1 MIPFYGGNK
10 ISKETYGYFI
20 SGRITTLPPIY
31 SASDVEEFDII
42 WDENLSEFDIIWD
55 ENQSDPQRDQRIYPG
70 IENIIENVVEEI
82 TDIENGIKNGIK
94 NVVEDVVEEITGIE
108 NGLKNVV
115 EDFVKDLTGSEDED
129 QRNQRIYTGTE
140 NVVEEIGSFTSG
152 RNTSSPPI
160 NSASSIEELDS
171 FWDKN
176 QSYPRREQRIYTQI
190 ENVVEKITGME
201 NVVEDIVDNVS
212 EFIGDLTG
220 GEDKDPEDMDG
231 SWKYTGS
238 RGIEYWGTINP
249 NCLGQS
255 QSPINMDRN
264 LVERE
269 PAGQNGL
276 NFVNYDKANSMYTK
290 LENNGH
296 SLELHVHTPT
306 DMLPTL
312 SGGHLT
318 SSYSMAQLHWHWG
331 SNDYIGSEH
340 TINRRRFPIEM
351 HLVHLAFGE
360 GSSVGRNS
368 LAVAGF
374 VFQIVQEDNPHIQGI
389 VEMIDSVIHAHT
401 EVSLR
406 DAEFNV
412 DRLIRPSL
420 DGEYYNYDGSLTT
433 PGCDEI
439 VSWILFK
446 EPLNISSRQLAKF
459 RMLLD
464 NYGDPIVNNFR
475 PIQPL
480 NDRTVTLY
488 T

>member
-1 MIPFYGGNK
+1 MLTLNILIILFYIRGLFMIPFYGGNK

-31 SASDVEEFDII
+31 SASEIEEFDII
-42 WDENLSEFDIIWD
+42 WDEN
-55 ENQSDPQRDQRIYPG
+55 PG
-70 IENIIENVVEEI
+70 IENIVENVVEEI
-82 TDIENGIKNGIK
+82 TGIENGTK
-94 NVVEDVVEEITGIE
+94 NVVEDVVEEITGID

-115 EDFVKDLTGSEDED
+115 EDITGSEDED
-129 QRNQRIYTGTE
+129 QE

-152 RNTSSPPI
+152 RNSSSPPI
-160 NSASSIEELDS
+160 NSTSSLKELDS
-171 FWDKN
+171 YWDEN
-176 QSYPRREQRIYTQI
+176 QSYPRRDQRIFTLHVDGVYHTCMACCI
-190 ENVVEKITGME
+190 PYPEAPS
-201 NVVEDIVDNVS
+201 EDLVDNVS
-212 EFIGDLTG
+212 ELIGDLTG
-220 GEDKDPEDMDG
+220 GEDKDPEDMEG

-264 LVERE
+264 LIERE

>member
-1 MIPFYGGNK
+1 MLTLNILIVLFYIRGLFMIPFYDGNK

-20 SGRITTLPPIY
+20 SGRITTNSPIY
-31 SASDVEEFDII
+31 SASHIEELDII
-42 WDENLSEFDIIWD
+42 WDENSL
-55 ENQSDPQRDQRIYPG
+55 NDQRIFP
-70 IENIIENVVEEI
+70 EIENVVEEI
-82 TDIENGIKNGIK
+82 TGIETGKK
-94 NVVEDVVEEITGIE
+94 NVV
-108 NGLKNVV
+108 V
-115 EDFVKDLTGSEDED
+115 EDSVKDLIG
-129 QRNQRIYTGTE
+129 IE
-140 NVVEEIGSFTSG
+140 NVVEEIGSFTSD
-152 RNTSSPPI
+152 RNTTSPLT
-160 NSASSIEELDS
+160 NSASPIEELDS
-171 FWDKN
+171 FWDNN
-176 QSYPRREQRIYTQI
+176 QSYPRRDQRIYTGI

-220 GEDKDPEDMDG
+220 VEDKDPEAMDG

-238 RGIEYWGTINP
+238 RGVEYWGTINS

-255 QSPINMDRN
+255 QSPINMDRD
-264 LVERE
+264 LIERE
-269 PAGQNGL
+269 TSGQNGL

-331 SNDYIGSEH
+331 SNDFIGSEH

-406 DAEFNV
+406 DDEFNV

-439 VSWILFK
+439 VSWILFR

-464 NYGDPIVNNFR
+464 DYGEPIVNNFR